1 VLTQCQITEFCS
13 NNQKYLRKDGWAT
26 FFLFKVDSEYFV
38 ADVGVFSVG
47 MDVYARR
54 FGRDSVWDAESVRR
68 VVIPQLEA

>member
-1 VLTQCQITEFCS
+1 
-13 NNQKYLRKDGWAT
+13 
-26 FFLFKVDSEYFV
+26 
-38 ADVGVFSVG
+38 